1 MILPL
6 HRPTP
11 ILQTMG
17 SSANGGAEAYFMS
30 LAGAF
35 DRAGIKQ
42 SAAIRAHAVREAEL
56 TDLNIPTRVMP
67 FSKPLDFTTSRSI
80 HQMAK
85 DHSARFLIAWM
96 NRAASLTPASNS
108 DNEWRKWRRIG
119 RLGGYYKLKNYR
131 GFDALVGNTQDIVD
145 WIVREG
151 WPRERAHYIPNFARR
166 DPGRIIVRETLDTP
180 RGVPIL
186 LGMGR
191 LHTSKAHDVTLRAL
205 QQIPDAYL
213 WIAGDGPDE
222 AILKSQA
229 ADLGVADRVRFL
241 GWRDDAPSLYRTAEV
256 VLFPSR
262 FEPLGNVVIQSWA
275 HGVPVIAA
283 KAAGPGA
290 LIRDGED
297 GFLIEIDDAEAL
309 AAKTK
314 TLLADKD
321 LSAKFVENGAKR
333 VETEFSEGA
342 IVAKWRALFDAM
354 GGL

>member
-1 MILPL
+1 MSLV
-6 HRPTP
+6 
-11 ILQTMG
+11 QTMG
-17 SSANGGAEAYFMS
+17 SAANGGAEAYFAA

-35 DRAGIKQ
+35 QRADIKQ
-42 SAAIRAHAVREAEL
+42 AAAIRAHAGREAAL
-56 TDLNIPTRVMP
+56 AGIGVTTRVLP
-67 FSKPLDFTTSRSI
+67 FSKPLDFSTASGISALAG
-80 HQMAK
+80 QQ
-85 DHSARFLIAWM
+85 DARFIIAWM
-96 NRAASLTPASNS
+96 NRAASLTPAGP
-108 DNEWRKWRRIG
+108 WKRIG

-151 WPRERAHYIPNFARR
+151 WPKERAHYIPNFASAGEGAKLSRAQ
-166 DPGRIIVRETLDTP
+166 LDTP
-180 RGVPIL
+180 ESAPLL

-191 LHTSKAHDVTLRAL
+191 LHTSKAHDITLRAL
-205 QQIPDAYL
+205 QQLPDAYL

-241 GWRDDAPSLYRTAEV
+241 GWRDDAPSLYRTADL

-283 KAAGPGA
+283 RSAGPGA

-314 TLLADKD
+314 VLLADKA
-321 LSAKFVENGAKR
+321 LSATFVANGAKR
-333 VETEFSEGA
+333 AETEFSEAA
-342 IVAKWRALFDAM
+342 IVTQWRTLFDAM

>member
-1 MILPL
+1 MSL
-6 HRPTP
+6 
-11 ILQTMG
+11 LQTMG
-17 SSANGGAEAYFMS
+17 SSANGGAEAYFIA

-35 DRAGIKQ
+35 KRANIAQG
-42 SAAIRAHAVREAEL
+42 ATIRAHPGREAAL
-56 TDLNIPTRVMP
+56 AGLGITTRVLP
-67 FSKPLDFTTSRSI
+67 FSKPFDFTT
-80 HQMAK
+80 ATAVAAF
-85 DHSARFLIAWM
+85 AREQDARIIIAWM
-96 NRAASLTPASNS
+96 NRAASLTPRGP
-108 DNEWRKWRRIG
+108 WKRIG

-131 GFDALVGNTQDIVD
+131 DFDALVGNTQDIVD

-151 WPRERAHYIPNFARR
+151 WPKERAHYIPNFAS
-166 DPGRIIVRETLDTP
+166 PGEGAKVNRASLETPEGAPL
-180 RGVPIL
+180 L

-191 LHTSKAHDVTLRAL
+191 LHTNKAHDTTLRAL
-205 QQIPDAYL
+205 QRIPDAYL

-229 ADLGVADRVRFL
+229 QDLGVANRVRFL
-241 GWRDDAPSLYRTAEV
+241 GWRDDAPSLYRTADL

-283 KAAGPGA
+283 KSAGPGA

-314 TLLADKD
+314 VLLADKD
-321 LSAKFVENGAKR
+321 LSAKFVANGAQR
-333 VETEFSEGA
+333 VETEFSEAA
-342 IVAKWRALFDAM
+342 IVAQWRALFDAL